1 MIYRKPSGVSYVDM
15 CIYIDDNVYSD
26 TYDENT
32 VFEYLYHISLML
44 AKKSKY
50 FSNNQDYDN
59 FSVFSAT
66 RLFLRLIY
74 KRELKPIVSI
84 LNYAKKVLPLYKVDY
99 QNSEYSNVTVNP
111 KHVDE
116 KNYTF
121 NNILSTQMLDFHL
134 CDFAL
139 ALDNIPKTCEN
150 FLSTIPY
157 PKESSTWMNIYLS
170 VIMTLL
176 DMITLSD
183 FERDKLRRFED
194 TGYLQDYHL
203 PEMYDRRSWRAP
215 VLYHL
220 PSSMS
225 NYILVL
231 TRQVKHLIAQELSDI
246 LGTRIHPD
254 FVLDQFLSD
263 LLHEGIED
271 EFKD

>member
-1 MIYRKPSGVSYVDM
+1 MIYRKPIGVSYVDM

-44 AKKSKY
+44 AKKGKY

-59 FSVFSAT
+59 FSIFSAT
-66 RLFLRLIY
+66 KLFLRLIY
-74 KRELKPIVSI
+74 KRELKPVVSI

-99 QNSEYSNVTVNP
+99 QNSEYSNVTINP
-111 KHVDE
+111 KLADE

-139 ALDNIPKTCEN
+139 ALGNIPKTCEN

-157 PKESSTWMNIYLS
+157 PKDSSMWMNIYLS
-170 VIMTLL
+170 VLMTLL
-176 DMITLSD
+176 DMITLTKY
-183 FERDKLRRFED
+183 ERKKLSHLED
-194 TGYLQDYHL
+194 TSYLRDYHE
-203 PEMYDRRSWRAP
+203 PEMYDRKSCSSP

-225 NYILVL
+225 NYISVL
-231 TRQVKHLIAQELSDI
+231 ARQVKHLVAQELSDI
-246 LGTRIHPD
+246 LNTRIHSD
-254 FVLDQFLSD
+254 FVVNDFLSN
-263 LLHEGIED
+263 LMWEENVN
-271 EFKD
+271 EFEN